1 MNKSL
6 QIKLKFTTLLLL
18 SMSSLCFANADVPP
32 SITAQGRQA
41 FCIGTPIK
49 IVTDFTITDPDD
61 TTIEAFFIQ
70 ISSGYQNGL
79 D

>member
-6 QIKLKFTTLLLL
+6 QIKLIFTTLFLLL
-18 SMSSLCFANADVPP
+18 MNFLCSAQTDVPP
-32 SITAQGRQA
+32 SITAEGRQA

-61 TTIEAFFIQ
+61 TRIESFFIKK
-70 ISSGYQNGL
+70 
-79 D
+79 